1 MGLYVCVDNN
11 SFVFELCDEKFGC
24 LLDYEVV
31 SYFFFL
37 FGVSLLL
44 KKLLLLIYWLLK
56 KFIMRFYNGEKMFFL
71 FYMVKLVKFL
81 LIK

>member
-31 SYFFFL
+31 SYFFF
-37 FGVSLLL
+37 FVWGKFIVG
-44 KKLLLLIYWLLK
+44 KIIIIDLLI
-56 KFIMRFYNGEKMFFL
+56 IEEVYNEIL
-71 FYMVKLVKFL
+71 
-81 LIK
+81 